1 MSQPP
6 PALGKFGKVTDAVSD
21 DRNWRDLIR
30 NETVCAD
37 LWQKDW
43 GFLAGDAELKKE
55 NATKL
60 YTIDDKIRQ
69 VQEVNSLFK
78 ENLMM
83 KIGVGEIEGCEGV
96 DNNNIRIWK

>member
-6 PALGKFGKVTDAVSD
+6 PATGKFGRVTDAVSD

-55 NATKL
+55 NATRL

-69 VQEVNSLFK
+69 VNEVNIPFLRS
-78 ENLMM
+78 
-83 KIGVGEIEGCEGV
+83 IY
-96 DNNNIRIWK
+96 